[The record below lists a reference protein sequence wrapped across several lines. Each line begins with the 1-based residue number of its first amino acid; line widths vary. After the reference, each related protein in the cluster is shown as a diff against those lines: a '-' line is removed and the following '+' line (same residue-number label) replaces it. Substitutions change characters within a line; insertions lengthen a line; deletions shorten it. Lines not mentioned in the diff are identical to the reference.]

1 MILRGSS
8 PRVWGYLPSNPLH
21 KGNGRVVPA
30 RVGISLIVLGLNPYR
45 DRRPR
50 AGGDISDPG
59 KMCRNTEGSSPRVW
73 GYLQGSRGRLSP
85 DRVVP
90 ARVGISR
97 SGANVADRAESR
109 PRACGDISLTAGGAV
124 QGLESSPRV
133 WGYLYVLRGEFEGV
147 LVVPARVGISRSGAN
162 VADRAESRPR
172 AYGDIPIPRLSEK
185 ENDQSSPRVWGYLWY
200 SKDGSIESGLS
211 EIARNHPDSDVED
224 ALGYMITKEL
234 YDKDLKASAEQI
246 PQQLY
251 TEPKQRQT
259 ATAKPPVCL
268 FHALM
273 RLLYLFSNY
282 IPNWSETE

>member
-1 MILRGSS
+1 M
-8 PRVWGYLPSNPLH
+8 
-21 KGNGRVVPA
+21 
-30 RVGISLIVLGLNPYR
+30 
-45 DRRPR
+45 
-50 AGGDISDPG
+50 
-59 KMCRNTEGSSPRVW
+59 
-73 GYLQGSRGRLSP
+73 
-85 DRVVP
+85 
-90 ARVGISR
+90 
-97 SGANVADRAESR
+97 
-109 PRACGDISLTAGGAV
+109 